1 MNKDSDTHS
10 KVDVSHNLVK
20 VTKINLLEFNFNN
33 VKILQELFNKIRKF
47 RKFIKSWEV
56 GSWELLKV
64 SINGLQNNICIEFS
78 FNIYCKL
85 LDITCSY
92 NLESAWNIV

>member
-1 MNKDSDTHS
+1 
-10 KVDVSHNLVK
+10 
-20 VTKINLLEFNFNN
+20 
-33 VKILQELFNKIRKF
+33 LQELFNKIRKF

-78 FNIYCKL
+78 FNIYRKK
-85 LDITCSY
+85 IQSFP
-92 NLESAWNIV
+92 ESTYVQNRNIRYFMRCPGY